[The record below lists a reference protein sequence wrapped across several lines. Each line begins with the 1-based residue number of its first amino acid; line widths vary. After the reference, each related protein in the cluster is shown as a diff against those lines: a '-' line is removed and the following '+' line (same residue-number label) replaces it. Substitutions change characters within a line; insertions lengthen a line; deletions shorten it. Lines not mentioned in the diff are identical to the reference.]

1 MCETQKVD
9 QPEHHHPANEGLLT
23 DEEDAGEDE
32 GEEEAE
38 HWHHHSEL
46 EIVHQ
51 NSPNWNKYY
60 LDNIYDGPGST
71 HVIWR
76 DSLSLRSI
84 HQKYWSAANGFLS
97 IYLGDI

>member
-38 HWHHHSEL
+38 HRHHHSEL

-60 LDNIYDGPGST
+60 LDNIYDGETVCHSAQST
-71 HVIWR
+71 KNTDQLQMVSCQYI
-76 DSLSLRSI
+76 
-84 HQKYWSAANGFLS
+84 
-97 IYLGDI
+97 

>member
-32 GEEEAE
+32 GEEETE
-38 HWHHHSEL
+38 HRHHHSEL

-51 NSPNWNKYY
+51 NSPK
-60 LDNIYDGPGST
+60 
-71 HVIWR
+71 
-76 DSLSLRSI
+76 
-84 HQKYWSAANGFLS
+84 
-97 IYLGDI
+97 